1 MEHLSIIKIFLN
13 LIWKVSPSYY
23 FYLIG
28 KTISDSLIVLI
39 NIWLPKILI
48 DLLLSGKPIGESVKT
63 LIIFGII
70 KSILSFLN
78 KVFLGKLAMEER
90 LLSKGILYKFS
101 EKAFRLEYAALEN
114 SEILDLR
121 ERALFAVN
129 NYGALYGLM
138 QELQTILT
146 QIFILIG
153 VGGVLISFSS
163 TYVLVIVIFIA
174 LSILNS
180 RITSKKS
187 FQGMQEII
195 PINRKYGY
203 YINTSTE
210 DKNQK
215 DYRLYNMSDM
225 LSETIYNLSLDTKEW
240 MKGIYKIEAKSAIF
254 ESVLNYTLTFIS
266 YFYISARAL
275 TDGFGPRISLGDFL
289 ININA
294 TEKFFKAFQD
304 LGRSLAHLIQTVDTL
319 RPFKEF
325 MEVKENDDIF
335 GKEKV
340 EKFQSLTFKN
350 VSFTYPNS
358 NKKILEDI
366 CFTINKGE
374 KISIVGV
381 NNAGKTTIIKLICGF
396 FKPDE
401 GEILLNG
408 KNIREY
414 DHKQYMHILAAVFQD
429 FKLFPFTIGENIEGN
444 EKDPKKLDKVLDKV
458 GIKEVIDRLPK
469 REDSYLEK
477 SIYEN
482 AVDLSG
488 GEKQKLAISRA
499 LYKDSKL
506 VILDEPTSALDP
518 LAESEIYENFNSL
531 VEDKTA
537 IYISHRMSSSLFCDK
552 ILLLDGGKIRAFDSH
567 HNLMKEDNIYRKLFL
582 AQAENFI

>member
-1 MEHLSIIKIFLN
+1 MAYLLIVKTFLK
-13 LIWKVSPSYY
+13 LIWEVSPSYY

-28 KTISDSLIVLI
+28 KTLSESATVLV

-48 DLLLSGKPIGESVKT
+48 DMLIAGKPLDDSIKF
-63 LIIFGII
+63 LIIFGIV
-70 KSILSFLN
+70 KYILSLLN
-78 KVFLGKLAMEER
+78 KVFLAKLTMEER
-90 LLSKGILYKFS
+90 VLSKGVLYKFS
-101 EKAFRLEYAALEN
+101 EKSFRLEYAALEN

-129 NYGALYGLM
+129 NYGALDGLM
-138 QELQTILT
+138 QDLETILT
-146 QIFILIG
+146 QIFTLIG
-153 VGGVLISFSS
+153 VGGVLLSFSS
-163 TYVLVIVIFIA
+163 TYILIVFVFIV

-187 FQGMQEII
+187 FKTMQKVI
-195 PINRKYGY
+195 PVNRKYGY
-203 YINTSTE
+203 YLNTSVG

-225 LSETIYNLSLDTKEW
+225 LSETIYNLTVDSREW
-240 MKGIYKIEAKSAIF
+240 MKDIYRLQAKSDSL
-254 ESVLNYTLTFIS
+254 ESFLTYSLTFIS
-266 YFYISARAL
+266 YFYISTRAL
-275 TDGFGPRISLGDFL
+275 TDRLGPRISLGDFVV
-289 ININA
+289 NINA

-304 LGRSLAHLIQTVDTL
+304 LGSSVAMLIQTVDTL
-319 RPFKEF
+319 QPFKKF
-325 MEVKENDDIF
+325 MELEENDDIF
-335 GKEKV
+335 GNEKI
-340 EKFQSLTFKN
+340 EEFESLTFKN
-350 VSFTYPNS
+350 VSFTYPKS
-358 NKKILEDI
+358 DRKILDNI
-366 CFTINKGE
+366 SFTINKGE
-374 KISIVGV
+374 KISIVGI

-396 FKPDE
+396 FKPDS
-401 GEILLNG
+401 GGILLNG

-414 DHKQYMHILAAVFQD
+414 NHEEYMSIIAAVFQD

-444 EKDPKKLDKVLDKV
+444 DNNPKKLEQVLNKV
-458 GIKEVIDRLPK
+458 GIKDVIDKLPK

-477 SIYEN
+477 SIYDD

-518 LAESEIYENFNSL
+518 LAESEVYENFNSL

-552 ILLLDGGKIRAFDSH
+552 ILLLDDGKIQAFDSH
-567 HNLMKEDNIYRKLFL
+567 NNLMKRNNIYKKLFL
-582 AQAENFI
+582 AQAENFA

>member
-1 MEHLSIIKIFLN
+1 MEHLLILKTFLK
-13 LIWKVSPSYY
+13 LIWEVSPPYY

-28 KTISDSLIVLI
+28 KTISDSLTVLI

-48 DLLLSGKPIGESVKT
+48 DLLVSGNPIDDSIKT
-63 LIIFGII
+63 LIIFGVI
-70 KSILSFLN
+70 KYGLFILN
-78 KVFLGKLAMEER
+78 KVFLAKLAMEER
-90 LLSKGILYKFS
+90 LLSKGVLYKFS
-101 EKAFRLEYAALEN
+101 EKSFRLEYAALEN

-129 NYGALYGLM
+129 NFGALYGLM
-138 QELQTILT
+138 QALQTMLT

-163 TYVLVIVIFIA
+163 TYILVISIFIA

-187 FQGMQEII
+187 FIAMQEVI

-203 YINTSTE
+203 YIDTSIG

-215 DYRLYNMSDM
+215 DYRLYNMSHM
-225 LSETIYNLSLDTKEW
+225 LSETIYNLSLETKEW
-240 MKGIYKIEAKSAIF
+240 MEDIYKIEAKSAVL
-254 ESVLNYTLTFIS
+254 ESILNYLLIFIS

-275 TDGFGPRISLGDFL
+275 TDRFGSRISLGDFV

-294 TEKFFKAFQD
+294 TEKFFRAFQD
-304 LGRSLAHLIQTVDTL
+304 LGRSFAKLIQTVDTL

-325 MEVKENDDIF
+325 MGLKENDDIF

-340 EKFQSLTFKN
+340 EEFESLAFVN
-350 VSFTYPNS
+350 VSFTYPKS
-358 NKKILEDI
+358 DKKILDNI
-366 CFTINKGE
+366 SFTINKGE
-374 KISIVGV
+374 KISIVGI

-396 FKPDE
+396 FKPDV

-414 DHKQYMHILAAVFQD
+414 DHKQYMDIIAAVFQD

-444 EKDPKKLDKVLDKV
+444 EKDPKKLEEVLDKV
-458 GIKEVIDRLPK
+458 SIKGVIDRLPK
-469 REDSYLEK
+469 KENSYLEK
-477 SIYEN
+477 SIYDD
-482 AVDLSG
+482 AVDFSG
-488 GEKQKLAISRA
+488 GERQKLAISRA

-518 LAESEIYENFNSL
+518 LAESEIYENFNNL
-531 VEDKTA
+531 VKDKTA

-567 HNLMKEDNIYRKLFL
+567 YNLMQGDNIYKKLFL
-582 AQAENFI
+582 AQAENFT

>member
-1 MEHLSIIKIFLN
+1 MEYLLVVKTFLK
-13 LIWKVSPSYY
+13 LIWQVRPPYY
-23 FYLIG
+23 FYLLG
-28 KTISDSLIVLI
+28 KTISDSLTVLI
-39 NIWLPKILI
+39 NIWLPKIII
-48 DLLLSGKPIGESVKT
+48 DLLISGKPVEESIKA
-63 LIIFGII
+63 LIIFGVI
-70 KSILSFLN
+70 KYALSLAN
-78 KVFLGKLAMEER
+78 KVLLAKLAMEER
-90 LLSKGILYKFS
+90 VLSKGILYKFS
-101 EKAFRLEYAALEN
+101 EKSFRLEYAALEN

-129 NYGALYGLM
+129 NYGALNGLM
-138 QELQTILT
+138 QYLETILT
-146 QIFILIG
+146 QVFILIG
-153 VGGVLISFSS
+153 VGGVLLSFSS
-163 TYVLVIVIFIA
+163 TFILVVFIFIV

-187 FQGMQEII
+187 FEAMQEVI
-195 PINRKYGY
+195 PVNRKYGY
-203 YINTSTE
+203 YIDTSIG

-215 DYRLYNMSDM
+215 DYRLYN
-225 LSETIYNLSLDTKEW
+225 LSVDSKEW
-240 MKGIYKIEAKSAIF
+240 MQGIYRLQAKSAVL
-254 ESVLNYTLTFIS
+254 ESILNYTLTFLS

-275 TDGFGPRISLGDFL
+275 TDRFGPKISLGDFV

-304 LGRSLAHLIQTVDTL
+304 LGHSFAMLTQTVDTL

-325 MEVKENDDIF
+325 MELQENDDIF
-335 GKEKV
+335 GNE
-340 EKFQSLTFKN
+340 EIEEFQSLAFEN
-350 VSFTYPNS
+350 VSFTYPKS
-358 NKKILEDI
+358 DKKILDDI
-366 CFTINKGE
+366 SFIINKGE
-374 KISIVGV
+374 KISIVGI

-396 FKPDE
+396 FKPDI

-414 DHKQYMHILAAVFQD
+414 DHKQYMDIIAAVFQD
-429 FKLFPFTIGENIEGN
+429 FKLFPFTIGENIMGN
-444 EKDPKKLDKVLDKV
+444 EKNPKKLEEVLNKVS
-458 GIKEVIDRLPK
+458 IKDVVARLAK
-469 REDSYLEK
+469 RENSYLEK
-477 SIYEN
+477 SIYDD

-488 GEKQKLAISRA
+488 GEKQKIAISRA

-567 HNLMKEDNIYRKLFL
+567 HNLMHGDNMYKKLFL